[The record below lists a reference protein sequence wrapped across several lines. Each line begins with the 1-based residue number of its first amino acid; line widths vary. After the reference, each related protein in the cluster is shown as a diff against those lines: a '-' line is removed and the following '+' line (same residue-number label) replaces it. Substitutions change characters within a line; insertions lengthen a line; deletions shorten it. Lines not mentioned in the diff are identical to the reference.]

1 MKCHEMSWD
10 VMRCHEMSWD
20 VMRCHEMSWDVMR
33 CHEMSWDVMRCH
45 ESWDKVFEK
54 AKKSFTDKSRITLK
68 CGTNGKKRNN
78 CATGIYWIGYDRMYK
93 FSPWRM
99 HHRSESCPRKTFSL
113 ARILSQ
119 FTVCHR
125 LQLFWTERMRGHKIL
140 GNAHS
145 NAAINVQN
153 QVCSLASGNL
163 FLGYRSQR
171 PLTVLEIRECSEIV
185 YAQPRAISLR
195 FHCEGIVQHWC
206 GFKVFLRKSLDDFH
220 LRSSK
225 KLSKMLRSP

>member
-1 MKCHEMSWD
+1 MIGCTSSVLGECTTGANHVHERPSVWLGFCHTSLY
-10 VMRCHEMSWD
+10 
-20 VMRCHEMSWDVMR
+20 
-33 CHEMSWDVMRCH
+33 
-45 ESWDKVFEK
+45 ES
-54 AKKSFTDKSRITLK
+54 
-68 CGTNGKKRNN
+68 
-78 CATGIYWIGYDRMYK
+78 
-93 FSPWRM
+93 
-99 HHRSESCPRKTFSL
+99 
-113 ARILSQ
+113 
-119 FTVCHR
+119 VCHR